1 MNYHHR
7 YCAKQVIRF
16 NRWCNTSYAVFN
28 SIGKVVLIGKLSK
41 IISGLV
47 TAKSIVSKRLAY
59 LIEVFYTEKEPLTE
73 NLEHHIIADEL
84 LVRDGG
90 SFCDMS
96 SVFKSQKASVSEI
109 SIIRNQQ
116 KYQKASKGLFSFVE
130 LALIW
135 IIRHFFTRIKILKQT
150 WHE

>member
-7 YCAKQVIRF
+7 YRAKQVIRF
-16 NRWCNTSYAVFN
+16 NRWSNTSYAVFN
-28 SIGKVVLIGKLSK
+28 SIGKVVLIGKLFK

-47 TAKSIVSKRLAY
+47 TVKSMVSKRFAY
-59 LIEVFYTEKEPLTE
+59 LIEFFFGEKEPLTE
-73 NLEHHIIADEL
+73 SLEHNITADEL

-90 SFCDMS
+90 SFYDMS
-96 SVFKSQKASVSEI
+96 SVFKSRKASVSEI

-116 KYQKASKGLFSFVE
+116 KYQKAFKGLFSFVE

-135 IIRHFFTRIKILKQT
+135 IIRHFFTRIKIL
-150 WHE
+150 